1 MRKNYEK
8 QILNHNIEKFSLM
21 VKDDINMFLFTKI
34 LIQANKNGVLQINSI
49 SGAKNIGEELK

>member
-1 MRKNYEK
+1 MRKNHEK